1 MHENTL
7 RERSAGLDLLRSLCM
22 LMVVILHLLGRG
34 GVMAAAVPFTPNY
47 HLTWLW
53 ESAAYCAVDCYAL
66 LTGYLSVRSR
76 FRPAPLLQLWLQVFC
91 YSAGITALFAL
102 FYEQVSP
109 LRFLQ
114 ACLPV
119 TFTQYWY
126 FTAYFA
132 LYCFAPFFNRL
143 IAVLSRDAF
152 RRLLITGFILLS
164 VIPTVSG
171 ADPFVTGDGYSF
183 LWLAVL
189 YFGGAYLRLYP
200 PRTHGSLR
208 WLGGYGLCVLAL
220 LVFRTV
226 MERIT
231 FALTGAVAHGG
242 WILTYTSPVVLG
254 AAVCL
259 LLCGR
264 DLQPS
269 AACRRV
275 IAFFTPVSFGVYL
288 FHTQP
293 FVFHRLLNGAAVPL
307 LELPAWLFAI
317 AVPAAAA
324 AIFLTGAA
332 VDHVRRLAFCLLRIP
347 QLTERLGARLERIL
361 PEI

>member
-1 MHENTL
+1 MTAAP
-7 RERSAGLDLLRSLCM
+7 RKRSAGLDLLRSLCM

-34 GVMAAAVPFTPNY
+34 GVMAAAVPFTGNY
-47 HLTWLW
+47 HLTWFW
-53 ESAAYCAVDCYAL
+53 ETAAYCAVDCYAL

-76 FRPAPLLQLWLQVFC
+76 FRPAALLQLWLQVFC

-114 ACLPV
+114 SCLPV

-143 IAVLSRDAF
+143 IATLSQAAF
-152 RRLLITGFILLS
+152 RRLLGTGFVLLS

-171 ADPFVTGDGYSF
+171 ADPFVSNDGYSF
-183 LWLAVL
+183 LWLAAL

-200 PRTHGSLR
+200 PHSRGCLR
-208 WLGGYGLCVLAL
+208 RLAGYGGCILTLLA
-220 LVFRTV
+220 FRAIV
-226 MERIT
+226 EKLMVAR
-231 FALTGAVAHGG
+231 TGAVAYGG
-242 WILTYTSPVVLG
+242 WLLTYTSPLVLG

-259 LLCGR
+259 FLCCR
-264 DLQPS
+264 DLRPS
-269 AACRRV
+269 AAICRV
-275 IAFFTPVSFGVYL
+275 IDVFTPVSFGVYL

-293 FVFHRLLNGAAVPL
+293 FIFHRLLNGAAVPL
-307 LELPAWLFAI
+307 LALPAWLFAL

-332 VDHVRRLAFCLLRIP
+332 VDWVRLLVFRFLRIP
-347 QLTERLGARLERIL
+347 RLTESLGARLERFL